1 MTDARRYCSELLIDA
16 YRWPD
21 IHSPQRNYTYMEAVT
36 RYLGES
42 ALLLPFHHCFS
53 HNAFAVVTRMPQISF
68 YPSLQQSLVQV

>member
-1 MTDARRYCSELLIDA
+1 
-16 YRWPD
+16 
-21 IHSPQRNYTYMEAVT
+21 MEAVT

-53 HNAFAVVTRMPQISF
+53 HKAFDAVIQMLKISP